1 MKKIALLIMMFIF
14 LTCKTACG
22 QADSLQDHSIAGADR
37 DDFIKVSMLVASPQ
51 RALYSVFGH
60 AVLRL
65 QSPSNNLD
73 YVFTF
78 ESQPNMG
85 TFITGV
91 LGKAR
96 AHYVAVP
103 AEQYIDDMRK
113 DNRELWQ
120 YKLNLKPQEKQELWR
135 ILDSELQSG
144 DYRYFNI
151 LYTNCLTTSVV
162 NLQRSLMNE
171 HVEWGEPIFP
181 MMLSNGEVLRYT
193 LRNSKW
199 TEFLFVTFGGLAYG
213 RHTPNE
219 SRLIPEVIIPM
230 LRQAKI
236 VENETGKSRPVIT
249 DKGKRLVKGIKDRPL
264 AVSPMMVFGLLL
276 LIALMVTACE
286 WLLGWQKLARIFD
299 VLQFGTQTLVGLLM
313 LLVTTCSEL
322 FSSIWNWY
330 YVVFLPVPLL
340 LWYMFGR
347 KSSKKTPQRKHK
359 AMRCWQ
365 AYSIVLVLFM
375 AATPLLPMLD
385 LPHQLITASLAVRS
399 FSHYLRYRS
408 KNKISIY
415 V

>member
-37 DDFIKVSMLVASPQ
+37 DDFITVSMLVASPQ

-181 MMLSNGEVLRYT
+181 MMLSNGEFLRYT

-286 WLLGWQKLARIFD
+286 CSPA
-299 VLQFGTQTLVGLLM
+299 FGTGIMWYSCLCRCCYGTCLAERAAKRHRNANTRPCVAGWHIALCWCSSWQQRLCCQCSTCPISLLQ
-313 LLVTTCSEL
+313 LH
-322 FSSIWNWY
+322 W
-330 YVVFLPVPLL
+330 PL
-340 LWYMFGR
+340 G
-347 KSSKKTPQRKHK
+347 
-359 AMRCWQ
+359 A
-365 AYSIVLVLFM
+365 
-375 AATPLLPMLD
+375 
-385 LPHQLITASLAVRS
+385 LA
-399 FSHYLRYRS
+399 
-408 KNKISIY
+408 II
-415 V
+415 

>member
-37 DDFIKVSMLVASPQ
+37 DDFITVSMLVASPQ

-236 VENETGKSRPVIT
+236 VENETGKSRPEGNQRQAVGCFT
-249 DKGKRLVKGIKDRPL
+249 HDGLWL
-264 AVSPMMVFGLLL
+264 AVAHRSDGNSLR
-276 LIALMVTACE
+276 MVTRMAETGAYLRCVAVWYSDPCRIVDAFGYHLFRVVLQHLELVLCGILACAVVVMVHV
-286 WLLGWQKLARIFD
+286 WQKEQQKDTA
-299 VLQFGTQTLVGLLM
+299 TQTQGHALLAG
-313 LLVTTCSEL
+313 
-322 FSSIWNWY
+322 I
-330 YVVFLPVPLL
+330 
-340 LWYMFGR
+340 
-347 KSSKKTPQRKHK
+347 
-359 AMRCWQ
+359 
-365 AYSIVLVLFM
+365 
-375 AATPLLPMLD
+375 
-385 LPHQLITASLAVRS
+385 
-399 FSHYLRYRS
+399 
-408 KNKISIY
+408 
-415 V
+415 